1 LAKEQEEDSL
11 ERSDSPILMNID
23 DRDKAGDPDSD
34 PEMDDEGFSN
44 SDSPQSILIDDLD
57 KSN

>member
-1 LAKEQEEDSL
+1 MKAQEQLAKEQEEDSL

-34 PEMDDEGFSN
+34 PEMDDDGFS
-44 SDSPQSILIDDLD
+44 
-57 KSN
+57 